1 MRRIVLSGA
10 VAMVLVSN
18 AYGESFD
25 LGKINVL
32 SEDTEEKVFEQTV
45 TNENIQKDNALTVN
59 EALDNMSGIS
69 QDLQGGRAESSLY
82 IRGFDARRIGF
93 FVDGVPLYVPYD
105 GNFDYGRFTT
115 GDIAQIDVSK
125 GYSSVSYG
133 ANTMGGV
140 VNVVTRKPTKEFEG
154 FIRNQTVFDS
164 DFAFAKQLSTI
175 SLGTLQ
181 DKYYIQY
188 DASYANQ
195 DHFRLSDDYQATQF
209 QPDGDRLHSENKDY
223 NMNLKAGY
231 FIDDTAEVALG
242 YMSVRGEKQ
251 QPPVTDTD
259 FSREKYWD
267 WPKWDKDTV
276 YLNAEKNY
284 AQSVLRAVAY
294 YDKFNNAL
302 NSYDDENYNSFDK
315 KSSFLSE
322 YDDYTYGARVSYEI
336 EMDKHYVTVSGN
348 YKEDVHRGYDIGKTD
363 GVKTVIER
371 YEDRTFSL
379 GVEDVYSLSNKIDL
393 LGGISY
399 DMKDGAYVYD
409 KYSEIQELAPGE
421 LNTFNPQA
429 AILYKLDETS
439 VLRGSVARK
448 TYLTSMK
455 DRYSR
460 RLGFAEPNPDLES
473 EKATNYEISYSK
485 TMQNTQLGIT
495 GFVTEVDDAIQN
507 IILNDN
513 GTPNDTRDDLFQNQ
527 NVGEF
532 QHRGIELDISY
543 KGDTYEVGG
552 NYTYLTI
559 KNKNDTDVKLTDVPE
574 NQLFAYVK
582 KDLWTNTFV
591 YANVK
596 FRNGAYQQKM
606 DATYLEVPSFT
617 TFDAKINY
625 SCTDTITTELGIKNI
640 TDEDYAYDMGFPMP
654 GREFFVTL
662 EYIF

>member
-1 MRRIVLSGA
+1 MKKIVLSST
-10 VAMVLVSN
+10 VALVLVSN
-18 AYGESFD
+18 VYGESFD
-25 LGKINVL
+25 LGMINVL
-32 SEDTEEKVFEQTV
+32 SEADEEKVFEQTV
-45 TNENIQKDNALTVN
+45 TSETIQRDNDLTVN

-69 QDLQGGRAESSLY
+69 QDVQGGRAESSLY

-115 GDIAQIDVSK
+115 GDIAQIDVYK
-125 GYSSVSYG
+125 GYSSVAYG

-140 VNVVTRKPTKEFEG
+140 VNVVTRKPTKQFEG

-164 DFAFAKQLSTI
+164 DFIFARQLSTV
-175 SLGTLQ
+175 SLGALQ

-195 DHFRLSDDYQATQF
+195 DHYRLSDDYPTTPY
-209 QPDGDRLHSENKDY
+209 QPAGVRLRSENKDF

-242 YMSVRGEKQ
+242 YMNVRSEKQ

-259 FSREKYWD
+259 FSRVKYWD

-284 AQSVLRAVAY
+284 SKSVFKAAVY
-294 YDKFNNAL
+294 YDKFNNAI
-302 NSYDDENYNSFDK
+302 NSYDDENYISFDK

-322 YDDYTYGARVSYEI
+322 YDDYTYGARVTYEI
-336 EMDKHYVTVSGN
+336 EMDKQYITVSGN
-348 YKEDVHRGYDIGKTD
+348 YKEDVHKGYDIGKMD
-363 GVKTVIER
+363 GVKTLTER
-371 YEDRTFSL
+371 YEDRTLSL
-379 GVEDVYSLSNKIDL
+379 GVEDVYSLSDKIDL

-409 KYSEIQELAPGE
+409 KYSAQQELAPGD

-429 AILYKLDETS
+429 AILYKLDGTS
-439 VLRGSVARK
+439 ILRGSVARK

-485 TMQNTQLGIT
+485 TMQNIQLNIA

-507 IILNDN
+507 VILNDN
-513 GTPNDTRDDLFQNQ
+513 GTPDYTGDDLFQNQ

-532 QHRGIELDISY
+532 QHRGIELDASY
-543 KGDTYEVGG
+543 KGDSYEVGG
-552 NYTYLTI
+552 NYTYLNI

-574 NQLFAYVK
+574 NQLFAYVQ

-606 DATYLEVPSFT
+606 DNTYVEVPSFT

-625 SCTDTITTELGIKNI
+625 SPTDSITTELGIKNI
-640 TDEDYAYDMGFPMP
+640 TDEDYVYDMGFPMP

-662 EYIF
+662 EYQF